1 MNETIY
7 LDSVMKYRNEKEY
20 RPICRAR
27 WKDLESVGDGDNLK
41 NIALLMVEAGVVGY
55 VDVYRGKTPV
65 FHSLPITDLAKGSV
79 GRGPQPE
86 QLKKKQKGS

>member
-1 MNETIY
+1 MTETIY
-7 LDSVMKYRNEKEY
+7 LDSVMKWRNEKEY
-20 RPICRAR
+20 RPVGRAR

-65 FHSLPITDLAKGSV
+65 FLGVPLEDMAKGSI
-79 GRGPQPE
+79 GRSPQPE
-86 QLKKKQKGS
+86 QLRKKSC